1 MKTSLNQKLFDTIS
15 SRFMEVSKQLNET
28 TETDLYSLIAS
39 ILYDKPYESCL
50 DLGENQELR
59 YKVKT
64 CLLPIVVE
72 CGGITLDDEE

>member
-1 MKTSLNQKLFDTIS
+1 MKAELNKKLFDTLS
-15 SRFMEVSKQLNET
+15 SRFMEASKKIDASE
-28 TETDLYSLIAS
+28 ETDLYSLIAS

-50 DLGENQELR
+50 DLGENRELR

-64 CLLPIVVE
+64 CLLPIVIE

>member
-1 MKTSLNQKLFDTIS
+1 MKAELNKNLFNTLS
-15 SRFMEVSKQLNET
+15 SRFAEVSKKIDASE
-28 TETDLYSLIAS
+28 ETDLYSLIAS

-72 CGGITLDDEE
+72 CGGITLDDKE